1 MRLAG
6 DAELDV
12 GAIKKIF
19 QEPPIIAEKLIVP
32 NQFPAD
38 FPNQSS
44 DGETW

>member
-19 QEPPIIAEKLIVP
+19 QEPPIIAEKDYCSQPISCR
-32 NQFPAD
+32 F
-38 FPNQSS
+38 S
-44 DGETW
+44 